1 MARTKKVAQ
10 TESEEILTEQNVW
23 DILKFAQA
31 LNSYYPSV
39 YTPQLINSRLKDVSL
54 LNTGSVTEDRVERA
68 LANPKDSEN
77 ELLAISENLEYSSMS
92 YKRILQYMA
101 NLPSW
106 DLTYYCK
113 NAEGLEA
120 YKSPKYK
127 KALNIIK
134 DFLNKF
140 DYRKEFSTVI
150 KQLFRQEAYFC
161 VLRDEGDIYSLQ
173 ELSPDY
179 CLITGRWDYGLLFTF
194 NYMFFQRGGI
204 SIEWFPDIFKTT
216 YASIFTKP
224 QPIYDPSVN
233 VDLRGK
239 DYWTYWADCSPK
251 DNFWAWKLSPE
262 IATRIP
268 YFSGLFPDFAMQPLI
283 RGLQKSSYMAA
294 AAKLVF
300 GEVPFND
307 DSKAALKD
315 NIKINP
321 TLLGQF
327 MQLIRSGINN
337 EAIRVASAPLKDIKA
352 MEFNADNE
360 IYSSWLHTTLG
371 AAGINSNL
379 LFSGDTKPN
388 QVETM
393 LSANVDEIVSQGIYP
408 YFNSFLEYHINKKLE
423 EASPKIEYRFKFRF
437 EGSNFYTDRK
447 RRLDTQMD
455 LMDKGFVNVQSL
467 SAALG
472 KNVFELQ
479 SQLDEAR
486 AMGWVDNL
494 TPIVPANQLNA
505 EAVNGRPTKNEED
518 LTDSGAETRDR
529 GSNESKQ

>member
-10 TESEEILTEQNVW
+10 NEPEQVLTQQNVW
-23 DILKFAQA
+23 DIIEFAQA
-31 LNSYYPSV
+31 MNSLYPSV
-39 YTPQLINSRLKDVSL
+39 YTPQLVNSRLKDVSL
-54 LNTGSVTEDRVERA
+54 LTTGGVTEDRVEKA
-68 LANPKDSEN
+68 LANPKDSEE
-77 ELLAISENLEYSSMS
+77 ELLSISENLEYSSMS

-106 DLTYYCK
+106 DLTYYCENVTDIK
-113 NAEGLEA
+113 D
-120 YKSPKYK
+120 YKSPSYK
-127 KALNIIK
+127 KATNIIK
-134 DFLNKF
+134 DFLNRF
-140 DYRKEFSTVI
+140 DYRKEFSTVV

-161 VLRDEGDIYSLQ
+161 VLRDEGKIYTLQ

-179 CLITGRWDYGLLFTF
+179 CLITGRWDYGILFTF

-204 SIEWFPDIFKTT
+204 DIEMFPPIFAKTYIDLFKDPQNVYKPSINIDNRSKSTW
-216 YASIFTKP
+216 A
-224 QPIYDPSVN
+224 
-233 VDLRGK
+233 
-239 DYWTYWADCSPK
+239 YWGDCSPD
-251 DNFWAWKLSPE
+251 DNFWAFKLSPE

-268 YFSGLFPDFAMQPLI
+268 YFSGLFPDFAMQSLI

-321 TLLGQF
+321 ALLGQF
-327 MQLIRSGINN
+327 MQLVKTAINN
-337 EAIRVASAPLKDIKA
+337 EAVKVASAPLKDMKS
-352 MEFNADNE
+352 MEFSTNTE

-408 YFNSFLEYHINKKLE
+408 YFNNFLEYHINKRLE
-423 EASPKIEYRFKFRF
+423 EAKPKIDYRFKFRF

-447 RRLDTQMD
+447 RRLDTQIS
-455 LMDKGFVNVQSL
+455 LMDKGIVNVQSL
-467 SAALG
+467 AAALG

-479 SQLDEAR
+479 AQMDEAK

-494 TPIVPANQLNA
+494 TPIIPGNQLNA
-505 EAVNGRPTKNEED
+505 QALNGRPPKKEED
-518 LTDSGAETRDR
+518 LTDAGAETRDR
-529 GSNESKQ
+529 GSNESK